1 LTTMVSPKKRPW
13 TASASSGSGGIDCSN
28 TSGGGYGGTPILVVK
43 ILLVLLILFL
53 LPRLVTTSAAAA
65 AAAAEPIT
73 GTRPT
78 GRGRR
83 IKNRKQLNRQY
94 YSIRSSCENGSSECA
109 DVVLEESV
117 PCVTRCISSACHDRV
132 YGDSPLEPGEVDR
145 LRYAEFEVC
154 AKKEAK
160 EAARLE
166 RIERRRKASGGAVM

>member
-1 LTTMVSPKKRPW
+1 MVSPKKRPW
-13 TASASSGSGGIDCSN
+13 TTSASSSGSGGIDCSN

-53 LPRLVTTSAAAA
+53 LPKLVTTSAAGGA

-109 DVVLEESV
+109 DVILEESV

-132 YGDSPLEPGEVDR
+132 YGDSPLEAGEVDR
-145 LRYAEFEVC
+145 LRYAEFEAC
-154 AKKEAK
+154 AKKEVK

-166 RIERRRKASGGAVM
+166 RIERRRKASGVAVT